1 MVALSEKDMLASEPS
16 KKDKLTPEQANRII
30 LGSLYRV
37 KIGSRLQHYID
48 IKTQQDQR
56 TFILAKLLVAL
67 KAIILIEGLFDKRNP
82 SIIICDSELERTF
95 GLPAMHTDQ
104 LQRVVMN
111 HLDVVEIIVDG
122 TITREGLLLESMAGG
137 SDPTRPFKVPGA
149 QDSIK
154 ASCDDTTQYRLRP
167 KFLKVIQIAA
177 NCEQVTFTL
186 SQVDSYLSKYILDN
200 GYRLVDPRNL
210 MICKCQNDILGEAFE
225 CDYFYRNQTV
235 SFIEKQ
241 LIPESKVQ
249 GG

>member
-1 MVALSEKDMLASEPS
+1 MASEPS

-82 SIIICDSELERTF
+82 SIIVCDSELERTF

-111 HLDVVEIIVDG
+111 HLDVVEIIVDQ
-122 TITREGLLLESMAGG
+122 GL
-137 SDPTRPFKVPGA
+137 DKKV
-149 QDSIK
+149 D
-154 ASCDDTTQYRLRP
+154 
-167 KFLKVIQIAA
+167 
-177 NCEQVTFTL
+177 
-186 SQVDSYLSKYILDN
+186 
-200 GYRLVDPRNL
+200 
-210 MICKCQNDILGEAFE
+210 GEANE
-225 CDYFYRNQTV
+225 VIKDVNDEG
-235 SFIEKQ
+235 IK
-241 LIPESKVQ
+241 ESNEI
-249 GG
+249 